1 MFRGSSFHTIDPK
14 GRIIIPTRFRD
25 VIKASGADSIMI
37 TCMDSC
43 LFAYTHDQ
51 WGKLEQRILHL
62 PEKSEA
68 MRRFQR
74 VFIGGAHDCRCDAQG
89 RVLIP
94 PFLKQYS
101 GLEKEIVLVGVLD
114 RGRAQP
120 RAPGGLPHRQGGLC
134 RRLPARGGRER
145 PDPRGDRL
153 HLGARCPSA
162 VQEGQGELT
171 PVRLCRIPSGSVGRR
186 R

>member
-14 GRIIIPTRFRD
+14 GRIIVPARFRD

-37 TCMDSC
+37 TRMDSC

-51 WGKLEQRILHL
+51 WSKLEQRILHL

-74 VFIGGAHDCRCDAQG
+74 VFIGGAHDCKCDAQG

-101 GLEKEIVLVGVLD
+101 GLEKDIVLVGVLD
-114 RGRAQP
+114 RFEIWSRENWDRENGLMEKEMGDDQVRDEIAQL
-120 RAPGGLPHRQGGLC
+120 GL
-134 RRLPARGGRER
+134 
-145 PDPRGDRL
+145 
-153 HLGARCPSA
+153 
-162 VQEGQGELT
+162 
-171 PVRLCRIPSGSVGRR
+171 
-186 R
+186 

>member
-14 GRIIIPTRFRD
+14 GRIIIPARFRD
-25 VIKASGADSIMI
+25 VIKVSGVESIMI
-37 TCMDSC
+37 TRMDNC

-51 WGKLEQRILHL
+51 WTILEQKILHL

-74 VFIGGAHDCRCDAQG
+74 LFIGSAQDCKCDAQG

-101 GLEKEIVLVGVLD
+101 GLEKEIVLVGVLARFEIWSRENWD
-114 RGRAQP
+114 REN
-120 RAPGGLPHRQGGLC
+120 GLMEKDMGDEQVRQEIAKLGL
-134 RRLPARGGRER
+134 
-145 PDPRGDRL
+145 
-153 HLGARCPSA
+153 
-162 VQEGQGELT
+162 
-171 PVRLCRIPSGSVGRR
+171 
-186 R
+186 

>member
-14 GRIIIPTRFRD
+14 GRIIIPARFRD
-25 VIKASGADSIMI
+25 VIKASGADSVMI
-37 TCMDSC
+37 TRMDNC

-51 WGKLEQRILHL
+51 WGKLEQKILHL

-74 VFIGGAHDCRCDAQG
+74 IFIGGAHDCRCDAQG

-94 PFLKQYS
+94 PFLKKYS

-114 RGRAQP
+114 RFEIWSRENWDRENGLMEEDMGGDQVRHEIAQL
-120 RAPGGLPHRQGGLC
+120 GL
-134 RRLPARGGRER
+134 
-145 PDPRGDRL
+145 
-153 HLGARCPSA
+153 
-162 VQEGQGELT
+162 
-171 PVRLCRIPSGSVGRR
+171 
-186 R
+186 

>member
-14 GRIIIPTRFRD
+14 GRIIVPARFRD

-37 TCMDSC
+37 TRMDSC
-43 LFAYTHDQ
+43 LFAYTQDE
-51 WGKLEQRILHL
+51 WGKLEQKILHL

-74 VFIGGAHDCRCDAQG
+74 VFIGGAHDCKCDAQG

-114 RGRAQP
+114 HGFLQRVYSTGFLVQMV
-120 RAPGGLPHRQGGLC
+120 PHHSVVH
-134 RRLPARGGRER
+134 
-145 PDPRGDRL
+145 GD
-153 HLGARCPSA
+153 HLYFCQHRH
-162 VQEGQGELT
+162 V
-171 PVRLCRIPSGSVGRR
+171 V
-186 R
+186 